1 MPLALQS
8 AALVAA
14 TVVIIAAPAGG
25 RLHPFA
31 AIVVAALG
39 YGLIAGMGPVFAIRS
54 LGEGLASGFGGT
66 GLFVLAGAVTAHALA
81 AQGGLSALA
90 AAIQGRVRRRRLPAA
105 TAAAGLGLGIVAS
118 VEAAFVLLAPV
129 VDELA
134 QRADAGSARLRLLLA
149 LALSAG
155 HALLP
160 LAPGPLI
167 ALTILAAD
175 GWLVLVF
182 GAFAAA
188 AAGLAVLA
196 FAALAGTLVPA
207 ESNGQEAA
215 VPPPPGV
222 APVRSALPIAVPI
235 VLLAISAL
243 GHLTWE
249 PLGAGSRLLLLA
261 AGAAPTILVAAVALS
276 IWAAAG
282 RRRRIVAER
291 GLIADAMTEAAP
303 LVFIVSAAGAFAR
316 MLQASELPDLA
327 ADALAVASFGT
338 PLAAPVVLAFAV
350 AAVVKTTQGSSLVAM
365 ISAAGIVEPFLAA
378 SGDATRALAVVAIGA
393 GATVVSHANDGYFW
407 VVIRSL
413 GLTPWQGYRTLTLGT
428 LVAGSSA
435 FIVVLLLA
443 AVAG

>member
-14 TVVIIAAPAGG
+14 TVVIIAATAGG

-291 GLIADAMTEAAP
+291 GL
-303 LVFIVSAAGAFAR
+303 AAGAFAR